1 MLGVG
6 GIGLF
11 SSLGKDEI
19 LSPCLCGG
27 LSVQGR
33 NSNKEIKSDM
43 FETAGRGLSLYVPG
57 LTSSGP
63 GFFRCLL
70 ISTWQMLWLS
80 QRTISRWLWLFQ
92 DPNTTRDRQI

>member
-1 MLGVG
+1 M
-6 GIGLF
+6 F

-33 NSNKEIKSDM
+33 NSYKEIRSDM

-57 LTSSGP
+57 LASSGP
-63 GFFRCLL
+63 GFFQVPVDQHMADALAQ
-70 ISTWQMLWLS
+70 SGNHTKVAV
-80 QRTISRWLWLFQ
+80 TV
-92 DPNTTRDRQI
+92 PGP

>member
-33 NSNKEIKSDM
+33 NSNKEIKSGM

-57 LTSSGP
+57 LASSGP

-70 ISTWQMLWLS
+70 TAHGRCSDSENHIKVAVAV
-80 QRTISRWLWLFQ
+80 
-92 DPNTTRDRQI
+92 PGP

>member
-57 LTSSGP
+57 LASSGP

-70 ISTWQMLWLS
+70 ISTWADALAQPENH
-80 QRTISRWLWLFQ
+80 IKVAVAV
-92 DPNTTRDRQI
+92 PGP